1 MENKKLGGEIC
12 GAHRWVT
19 DIGGWSGLEH
29 QVEWRTSSWVENI
42 KLGGDYKSFQ
52 ARWRLLMWVEN
63 FKLGEEYKF
72 GWSTSN

>member
-1 MENKKLGGEIC
+1 M
-12 GAHRWVT
+12 